1 MTKNQIEYW
10 RYKEEQR
17 SNLAKEKEQNRT
29 NVANE
34 ELTRNRDANVYYLGQ
49 LNAQENQ
56 RHNLAVE
63 GETARSNLARE
74 SETLRSNLARE
85 SETARANRMGE
96 QISLQNLEEKKRSNL
111 ASEAIA
117 RSNIALGYSQLA
129 ESSRHNLAMETEQG
143 RSNRE
148 QERLKQQSIDDTRHA
163 NQQRMGIEHAK
174 ATETQRSNKAQE
186 RLRQEEIDIRQSGN
200 TREWIYGGLDYI
212 TEAIDLGTSIA
223 SFVP

>member
-34 ELTRNRDANVYYLGQ
+34 ELTRQRDSNVYYLGQ
-49 LNAQENQ
+49 VNAQENQ
-56 RHNLAVE
+56 RHNRAVE
-63 GETARSNLARE
+63 SETARSNLARE
-74 SETLRSNLARE
+74 G
-85 SETARANRMGE
+85 ETARANRMGE
-96 QISLQNLEEKKRSNL
+96 RISILNLEEKKRSNL

-117 RSNIALGYSQLA
+117 RSNIGLGYSQLA

-143 RSNRE
+143 RANRAQE
-148 QERLKQQSIDDTRHA
+148 QLKQQSIDDARHA
-163 NQQRMGIEHAK
+163 NQMRIGIEHAK
-174 ATETQRSNKAQE
+174 VTETQRSNKEQE

-200 TREWIYGGLDYI
+200 TRDWIYGGVNAVSD
-212 TEAIDLGTSIA
+212 AINIGAGIA
-223 SFVP
+223 AFVP